1 MTHWVKW
8 DHVMI
13 VWSEY
18 NAREV
23 RINTGWWRVAQTGWR
38 SAGCLLSQLCSRSGV
53 YCALLS
59 NVRDQLIGGRS
70 VSCCH
75 DNSTVMTTH
84 TQLLCTMCD
93 DTMTCDYM
101 TIVSR
106 VTVIFTLSWSA
117 AVSRGMSLTSILWQ
131 WRQILRAEHWASLLL
146 LCKQNNPGWWISN
159 FCPAGFSWQIIMI
172 MIYIW

>member
-1 MTHWVKW
+1 MRSCHDCVKGG
-8 DHVMI
+8 
-13 VWSEY
+13 WSEY

-23 RINTGWWRVAQTGWR
+23 RINTGWCGVVRVTQTGWR
-38 SAGCLLSQLCSRSGV
+38 SAGCLLSQLCSRSAV
-53 YCALLS
+53 YCAVLS

-106 VTVIFTLSWSA
+106 VTVIFTLSWQLVCSIQQRNEFNINIVTVTPDSESM
-117 AVSRGMSLTSILWQ
+117 AVGLSPPSL
-131 WRQILRAEHWASLLL
+131 
-146 LCKQNNPGWWISN
+146 
-159 FCPAGFSWQIIMI
+159 
-172 MIYIW
+172 

>member
-23 RINTGWWRVAQTGWR
+23 RINTGWCGVAAGNTDRVAQRGV
-38 SAGCLLSQLCSRSGV
+38 SAFSVVQPQWCVLC
-53 YCALLS
+53 CALQCQGPAD
-59 NVRDQLIGGRS
+59 RGRS

-117 AVSRGMSLTSILWQ
+117 ALSRGMSLTSILWQ
-131 WRQILRAEHWASLLL
+131 WRQILRAGQWASLLL
-146 LCKQNNPGWWISN
+146 LSKLNNPGARMVNI
-159 FCPAGFSWQIIMI
+159 
-172 MIYIW
+172 

>member
-23 RINTGWWRVAQTGWR
+23 RINTGWCRVVAGSTDRVAQRGV
-38 SAGCLLSQLCSRSGV
+38 SAFSVVQPQCWPVLCSALQCQGPADRS
-53 YCALLS
+53 
-59 NVRDQLIGGRS
+59 RS

-84 TQLLCTMCD
+84 THWAPLHHVWWHDDMWLYDNSQSCHCDFYTQLVCRSQQRNEFN
-93 DTMTCDYM
+93 
-101 TIVSR
+101 INI
-106 VTVIFTLSWSA
+106 VTVTPDSESRAVGLSPP
-117 AVSRGMSLTSILWQ
+117 SL
-131 WRQILRAEHWASLLL
+131 
-146 LCKQNNPGWWISN
+146 
-159 FCPAGFSWQIIMI
+159 
-172 MIYIW
+172 

>member
-1 MTHWVKW
+1 MSKMRSCHDCVKGG
-8 DHVMI
+8 
-13 VWSEY
+13 WSEY

-23 RINTGWWRVAQTGWR
+23 RINTGWWRVTQTGWR

-53 YCALLS
+53 YCAVLS

-106 VTVIFTLSWSA
+106 VTVIFTLSWQLVCSTQQRNEFNINIVTVTPDSESR
-117 AVSRGMSLTSILWQ
+117 AVGLSPPSL
-131 WRQILRAEHWASLLL
+131 
-146 LCKQNNPGWWISN
+146 
-159 FCPAGFSWQIIMI
+159 
-172 MIYIW
+172 

>member
-1 MTHWVKW
+1 MTHWVNW

-23 RINTGWWRVAQTGWR
+23 RINTGWCGVVAGNTDRVAQRGV
-38 SAGCLLSQLCSRSGV
+38 SAFSVVQPQCWVLCCALQCQGPADRSRSV
-53 YCALLS
+53 A
-59 NVRDQLIGGRS
+59 
-70 VSCCH
+70 CCH

-106 VTVIFTLSWSA
+106 VTVIFTLSCQLVCRSQQRNEFNINIVTVTPDSESR
-117 AVSRGMSLTSILWQ
+117 AVGLSPPSL
-131 WRQILRAEHWASLLL
+131 
-146 LCKQNNPGWWISN
+146 
-159 FCPAGFSWQIIMI
+159 
-172 MIYIW
+172 